1 MGQEPI
7 PFDHLPSHRNAS
19 ALSKDFID
27 KWVIPYYM
35 TLGKYGYDWV
45 DTVRI
50 IEPEITKEITLQL
63 LGDLNWRSRL
73 VGAYFAAVKAFDDQI
88 DIIGTHLLKS
98 ETCCVGH
105 VYALTLAFFNKEN
118 ANQYI
123 DAYLNYY
130 LTKPKLY
137 FDQQIVMSA
146 SVYLDKVNS
155 TSHSEKHMDNWQ
167 QLMQAWG
174 SNKALTSDYFEENIH
189 ILRSFQKI

>member
-45 DTVRI
+45 DTVSV

-155 TSHSEKHMDNWQ
+155 TSTFRKAHG
-167 QLMQAWG
+167 QLATVNAGMG
-174 SNKALTSDYFEENIH
+174 
-189 ILRSFQKI
+189 